1 MKLLI
6 SRTYHDNF
14 TLGSMFV
21 LNGEELI
28 HRCKSIELPW
38 INNQRNVSCI
48 PEGEYNVIK
57 DYSNKRGNVFR
68 LLWVRDRSGILIH
81 VGNFVAGYQK
91 DSEGC
96 ILPGNHFFDLNN
108 DGMLDVAESQ
118 VAMNALWELMPDKFK
133 LIVI

>member
-1 MKLLI
+1 MKLLL
-6 SRTYHDNF
+6 SRTYENNF

-21 LNGEELI
+21 LDGEKLV
-28 HRCKSIELPW
+28 HKCKSIELPW
-38 INNQRNVSCI
+38 LNNQRNVSCI
-48 PEGEYNVIK
+48 PEGKYNVIK

-81 VGNFVAGYQK
+81 VGNFVAGYVK

-96 ILPGNHFFDLNN
+96 ILPGNYFIDLND
-108 DGMLDVAESQ
+108 DGNLDVAESQ
-118 VAMNALWELMPDKFK
+118 LAMNTLWQLLPDKFK

>member
-6 SRTYHDNF
+6 SRTYYDNF

-21 LNGEELI
+21 LNGEELL

-38 INNQRNVSCI
+38 LNNQRNVSCV
-48 PEGEYNVIK
+48 PEGTYNVIK
-57 DYSNKRGNVFR
+57 DYNINKFR

-81 VGNFVAGYQK
+81 VGNFVAGYHK

-96 ILPGNHFFDLNN
+96 ILPGNYFYDLND
-108 DGMLDVAESQ
+108 DGMLDIAESAM
-118 VAMNALWELMPDKFK
+118 AMNSLWQVLPDRFK
-133 LIVI
+133 LIIC